1 MVFFVFC
8 QKMVSSRLKMGI
20 LILLCSTDN
29 TLLDNVSNLFLFD
42 VSTLSK
48 LKEKCST
55 EHEHKDKRI
64 RYINMSAA
72 TSIRGMRHEEN
83 FRLGFEHQ
91 NTSVMVNGIFER
103 CEKQVYGRQK
113 NGKKDAKRILGD
125 IDGCYVSNVKTNLR
139 DLLPKPNRLS
149 DYDYVIESG
158 DRVFFEVTTQSGHE
172 LWDNNPFKYIK
183 KKIEFHRQLVEN
195 EGFKFSVDRSKHVL
209 IFVYN
214 GADNVKVHKIF
225 KDLCAQNNIRGATV
239 YLSSD
244 TVSQWDLT
252 LKLDAERNRA
262 TAAEAEILELKR
274 KIASQE
280 KTTPTKRQKRQ

>member
-1 MVFFVFC
+1 
-8 QKMVSSRLKMGI
+8 
-20 LILLCSTDN
+20 
-29 TLLDNVSNLFLFD
+29 
-42 VSTLSK
+42 
-48 LKEKCST
+48 
-55 EHEHKDKRI
+55 
-64 RYINMSAA
+64 MSAA
-72 TSIRGMRHEEN
+72 TSICGMRHEEN

-91 NTSVMVNGIFER
+91 NTSVMVHGRFEI

-149 DYDYVIESG
+149 EYDYVIESG
-158 DRVFFEVTTQSGHE
+158 DRVFFEVTTQSGDE
-172 LWDNNPFKYIK
+172 LWDNPFKYIK
-183 KKIEFHRQLVEN
+183 EKIEFHRQLVEN
-195 EGFKFSVDRSKHVL
+195 EGFKFPVDRSKHVL

-214 GADNVKVHKIF
+214 GADNVKVHKTF

-280 KTTPTKRQKRQ
+280 KTTPTPTKRPKRQ